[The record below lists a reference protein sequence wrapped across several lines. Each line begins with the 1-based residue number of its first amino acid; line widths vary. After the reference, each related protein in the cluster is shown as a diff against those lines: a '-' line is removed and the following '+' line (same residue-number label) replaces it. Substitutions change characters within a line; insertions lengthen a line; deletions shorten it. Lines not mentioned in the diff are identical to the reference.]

1 MNRLPRI
8 YRLLTREF
16 EHSRHLIW
24 VDEQGRVVTDVTFFI
39 LLLLDAAEGMVQQ
52 DLTAWEKL
60 VREAL
65 DRQLGG
71 ELLVAMDCYLKPY
84 AQGLPD
90 MPFIFF
96 APPQCRKAYAGVIRL
111 LPLFDE
117 TDHLSLHGQS
127 DIPEQ
132 RTDIITKRPR
142 ITQIDPLERLCVK
155 DEYPEPHQTSRGQ
168 HWLFV

>member
-16 EHSRHLIW
+16 EQSRHLIW

-52 DLTAWEKL
+52 DLTAWAKL

-65 DRQLGG
+65 ERQLSG
-71 ELLVAMDCYLKPY
+71 ELLVEMDRYLKAY
-84 AQGLPD
+84 AQDLPE

-96 APPQCRKAYAGVIRL
+96 PPPQRRKAYAGVIRL

-117 TDHLSLHGQS
+117 TDHLSLHGQA
-127 DIPEQ
+127 DIPEP
-132 RTDIITKRPR
+132 RPV
-142 ITQIDPLERLCVK
+142 IVT
-155 DEYPEPHQTSRGQ
+155 
-168 HWLFV
+168 